1 MIPVLRWMF
10 PAVSCLLLLFKG
22 CRRYPFSIRRIAR
35 KFSIESRVVFIEE
48 FLLRGGMPIWVAEGS
63 LKFVLVTT
71 LVADIDVFS
80 TLMIWI
86 SSQCVG
92 ALVILEQLSW

>member
-1 MIPVLRWMF
+1 
-10 PAVSCLLLLFKG
+10 
-22 CRRYPFSIRRIAR
+22 
-35 KFSIESRVVFIEE
+35 
-48 FLLRGGMPIWVAEGS
+48 MPIWVAEGS

-92 ALVILEQLSW
+92 ALVILNS